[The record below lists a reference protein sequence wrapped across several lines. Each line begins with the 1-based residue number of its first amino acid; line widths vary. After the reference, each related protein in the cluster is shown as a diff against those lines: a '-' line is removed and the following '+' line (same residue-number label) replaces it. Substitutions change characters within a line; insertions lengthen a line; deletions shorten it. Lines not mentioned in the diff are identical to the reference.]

1 MTNDARAF
9 KGVWVCAAI
18 FLDEQLSPAEKML
31 LAEIDSLTTEDHGCY
46 ASNAHFGKRL
56 GLADS
61 RANHVLAR
69 LTRDGY
75 VVRVCYD
82 GRTTQRVVAPEYS
95 SNPATSRRLIQRQKG
110 ERGRVAKNS
119 RSELS
124 QLEDSNSDLSK
135 IATLDCRNHQVRP
148 VKNSRPLILEK
159 VPIESTNRK
168 RITTTTTHEENKLI
182 EASSS
187 PSSCGA
193 VSGSGKGESAAE
205 SSQPLGVEDA
215 PSANGGRRQDPEPEA
230 PGRGEPD
237 LSRGPSAM
245 VVAEALSDEFRLSR
259 AQQNAVAQYCESH
272 GKDYVMDKAAIVR
285 SAPRK
290 NAAGALL
297 AALWED
303 WQPAVSIENHHGR
316 YDELAQRMGWEW

>member
-1 MTNDARAF
+1 MTDDTRGF

-18 FLDEQLSPAEKML
+18 FLDEGLSPAEKML

-75 VVRVCYD
+75 VVRVCCD

-95 SNPATSRRLIQRQKG
+95 SNPATSRRLIQRQKA
-110 ERGRVAKNS
+110 ERSRVAKNS

-124 QLEDSNSDLSK
+124 QPEDSNSDLSK
-135 IATLDCRNHQVRP
+135 IATLNCQKQQVRP
-148 VKNSRPLILEK
+148 VENSRPLILEK

-168 RITTTTTHEENKLI
+168 RITTTTTHEENKPV
-182 EASSS
+182 EASS
-187 PSSCGA
+187 PSSCAA
-193 VSGSGKGESAAE
+193 VSGSGKGESTAE
-205 SSQPLGVEDA
+205 SSRLLGVDDG
-215 PSANGGRRQDPEPEA
+215 PNANGGRRQDPEPEA
-230 PGRGEPD
+230 PGRRNPES
-237 LSRGPSAM
+237 SRGPSA
-245 VVAEALSDEFRLSR
+245 VVLAEALSDEFRLSR
-259 AQQNAVAQYCESH
+259 TQQNAVAQYCESH
-272 GKDYVMDKAAIVR
+272 GNEYVMGKAAIVR

-297 AALWED
+297 AALRED
-303 WQPAVSIENHHGR
+303 WQPAVSIENHHER